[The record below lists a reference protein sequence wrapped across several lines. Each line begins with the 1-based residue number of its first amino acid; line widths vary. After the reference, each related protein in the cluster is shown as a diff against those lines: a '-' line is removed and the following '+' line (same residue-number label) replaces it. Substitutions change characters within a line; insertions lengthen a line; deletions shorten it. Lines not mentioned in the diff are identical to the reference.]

1 MSHSETHEG
10 AHDSHYHA
18 ACEGN
23 NEDAL
28 HNEQLSQSLT
38 ILSECVLFAIFGI
51 EVDRLIHLA
60 CVTIVTE
67 PANGCHD
74 RSSDGCGADA
84 SEAADA
90 GHHRWR
96 EEQAECDAD
105 KEASIDHV
113 GDGRELESLGPFGA
127 RIGIGTEEEDST
139 ARIVGENGGL
149 RIEIFHCVIQRGS
162 STVEV
167 HIADRNAHSDGDGR
181 KEAEARCGSRGSLTS
196 HTDFLF

>member
-1 MSHSETHEG
+1 MRPLEAVLSLKKQVKKNIRSCLLVVAICTMSQSETHKG

-28 HNEQLSQSLT
+28 YNEQLSHRFT
-38 ILSECVLFAIFGI
+38 ILSECVLFTIFGS

-84 SEAADA
+84 SEAADT

-96 EEQAECDAD
+96 EE
-105 KEASIDHV
+105 
-113 GDGRELESLGPFGA
+113 
-127 RIGIGTEEEDST
+127 
-139 ARIVGENGGL
+139 
-149 RIEIFHCVIQRGS
+149 
-162 STVEV
+162 
-167 HIADRNAHSDGDGR
+167 
-181 KEAEARCGSRGSLTS
+181 
-196 HTDFLF
+196 